1 MVSCGGRLRSI
12 VFASILG
19 VGHVA
24 DGTQTSED
32 ASRSQQRRARRA
44 VWSGYHGG
52 SGGHRAKD
60 AASEQLTV
68 RQYPADR
75 IVIDKPND
83 DNPDNVRDGLDR
95 LLPRLW
101 RFCLVLSGDRSSADD
116 LVQAACLRALEREQQ
131 FEIGTR
137 LDHWVFRIAHS
148 IWLNQLRAEKVRRGR
163 GVVPV
168 EDAGLVEFNAE
179 SNLYLAE
186 VLSEIMA
193 LPEPQRVAVLLV
205 YVEGYSYKEAA
216 EQIDIPIGTVMS
228 RLAGARSRLSA
239 LRDRLSRDEG

>member
-1 MVSCGGRLRSI
+1 LRPFGSL
-12 VFASILG
+12 VFALNIGLD
-19 VGHVA
+19 HVA

-32 ASRSQQRRARRA
+32 VSRSQEHRAGRA
-44 VWSGYHGG
+44 VWPSYHGG
-52 SGGHRAKD
+52 SDGHRPTG
-60 AASEQLTV
+60 AASEKPAL
-68 RQYPADR
+68 RHHPADR
-75 IVIDKPND
+75 VVIDNPSN

-101 RFCLVLSGDRSSADD
+101 RFCLVLSGDRSTADD
-116 LVQAACLRALEREQQ
+116 LVQAACLRALERERQ

-163 GVVPV
+163 GVVPA
-168 EDAGLVEFNAE
+168 EDAGLVDFNAE

-216 EQIDIPIGTVMS
+216 EHLDIPIGTVMS
-228 RLAGARSRLSA
+228 RLAGARNRLSA